1 MISDLTIVLDT
12 NVLLVA
18 LPTRSPYRPIFDHLL
33 TATYELVVSNE
44 ILAEYEEQ
52 IAERYD
58 HAVVEESLLRTGDEE
73 TRIWLASR
81 ILESARYADVW
92 RYLSLAELRA
102 LFPHLKL
109 KPPVREAWAYA
120 LQVWETAASNGR

>member
-1 MISDLTIVLDT
+1 MITRPYFLWDYDLT
-12 NVLLVA
+12 
-18 LPTRSPYRPIFDHLL
+18 
-33 TATYELVVSNE
+33 
-44 ILAEYEEQ
+44 EEDVQ
-52 IAERYD
+52 T
-58 HAVVEESLLRTGDEE
+58 LLRTGDEE

-92 RYLSLAELRA
+92 RYLSLAELRV

-120 LQVWETAASNGR
+120 LQVWETAASDGR

>member
-1 MISDLTIVLDT
+1 MSETSRPYFLWDYDLTEDEVQT
-12 NVLLVA
+12 
-18 LPTRSPYRPIFDHLL
+18 
-33 TATYELVVSNE
+33 
-44 ILAEYEEQ
+44 
-52 IAERYD
+52 
-58 HAVVEESLLRTGDEE
+58 LLRTGDET

-92 RYLSLAELRA
+92 RYLSLTELRA

-120 LQVWETAASNGR
+120 LHVWETAVVDGR